1 MSQPEKPT
9 PETSE
14 PGALP
19 ERQPMPEGSSGT
31 GIPAGTARSGTDNR
45 PDIGDEV
52 SGKRHMDHVEGRKT
66 EDLAPEAKG
75 GAGAGRRWAGDS

>member
-1 MSQPEKPT
+1 MSKPEQPAAE
-9 PETSE
+9 
-14 PGALP
+14 GA
-19 ERQPMPEGSSGT
+19 SGT

-52 SGKRHMDHVEGRKT
+52 SGKRLIRQVEKKKT
-66 EDLAPEAKG
+66 EDLAPEARG

>member
-1 MSQPEKPT
+1 MTKPDKPT
-9 PETSE
+9 

-19 ERQPMPEGSSGT
+19 KRQPMPEGSSGT
-31 GIPAGTARSGTDNR
+31 GIPAGTARKGTDNR

-52 SGKRHMDHVEGRKT
+52 SGKRLIDQVEGKKT

>member
-1 MSQPEKPT
+1 MAKTDKPT
-9 PETSE
+9 

-19 ERQPMPEGSSGT
+19 ERQPMPQGSSGT

-52 SGKRHMDHVEGRKT
+52 SGKRAIRQVAEKKT

-75 GAGAGRRWAGDS
+75 GAGAGRKWAGDS

>member
-1 MSQPEKPT
+1 MTKSEKPA
-9 PETSE
+9 
-14 PGALP
+14 PGAKP
-19 ERQPMPEGSSGT
+19 ERQPIAEGDSGT

-52 SGKRHMDHVEGRKT
+52 SGKRHMDQVNKDKKT